1 MFNIQTLLR
10 QAMLAL
16 VLCGASLAAHADVIP
31 NTFRVTLNSAGLADA
46 AFLDMSFA
54 SFDGAAEATAT
65 VTNLQG
71 AFGPVDSSTDGVA
84 FLPDDAFTISNQGTN
99 YLTFNI
105 TPGGMFGF
113 DVAFSGAFLTEA
125 GDFTSF
131 FSAALLDSN
140 YMPLG
145 GEFGDAI
152 FSITQLSA
160 TGAAAIAFEAS
171 AIGAVSPATEVPEPS
186 ELLLMLTG
194 LALVGAMSRRRKA

>member
-31 NTFRVTLNSAGLADA
+31 SSFRVTLNSAGVPDA

-54 SFDGAAEATAT
+54 SFGGAAEATAT
-65 VTNLQG
+65 VSNLQG
-71 AFGPVDSSTDGVA
+71 AFGEVDSSTDGVA
-84 FLPDDAFTISNQGTN
+84 FLPGDVYTISNQGTN
-99 YLTFNI
+99 YLTFDI
-105 TPGGMFGF
+105 TPGGSFSF
-113 DVAFSGAFLTEA
+113 DVAFGGAFLTEA

-131 FSAALLDSN
+131 FSAALLDIG

-152 FSITQLSA
+152 FSVTQLSA
-160 TGAAAIAFEAS
+160 TGAAAISFETS
-171 AIGAVSPATEVPEPS
+171 EIGAVAPATEVPEPS

-194 LALVGAMSRRRKA
+194 LALVGAMARRRQA